1 MKRRALLVAA
11 CIFAAVSLGLNVWLL
26 VLRKD
31 QTDTGAAVTPP
42 PSGLPADVS
51 VRPVI
56 EPLTIDFS
64 GTAFAEDSWK
74 LTEDPTPGLDL
85 NKPFRWEDA
94 GLADPEASSV
104 LSGAADRPKAMPGIK
119 VPFALPREPGPW
131 RGELP
136 AFPDLP
142 LQDPGDARSRSLLVP
157 PSPPNPRP

>member
-31 QTDTGAAVTPP
+31 QPAAEAPP
-42 PSGLPADVS
+42 SRSGLPADVS

-64 GTAFAEDSWK
+64 GTAFADDSWK
-74 LTEDPTPGLDL
+74 LTDDPKPGIDL
-85 NKPFRWEDA
+85 NTPFRWEESGPAAPDASA
-94 GLADPEASSV
+94 GLSRPADG
-104 LSGAADRPKAMPGIK
+104 LNAMHGIK